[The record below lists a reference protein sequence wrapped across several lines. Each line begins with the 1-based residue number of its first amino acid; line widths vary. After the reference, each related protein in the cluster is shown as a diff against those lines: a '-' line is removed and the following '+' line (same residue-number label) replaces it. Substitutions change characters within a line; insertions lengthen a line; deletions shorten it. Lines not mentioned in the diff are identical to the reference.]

1 MCRHGSSL
9 ASVSPTTPVVVRGS
23 DFENHRTATE
33 YEDSLVAKLFSF
45 TFCNSYGGFMYLAF
59 VGEPVVGV
67 ACERSCMSLLATN
80 LTIVFGVQLLVSP
93 FTLFASKS
101 RWFLHFR
108 PTIPTLKIEVCG

>member
-1 MCRHGSSL
+1 M
-9 ASVSPTTPVVVRGS
+9 SPTTPTVVRGS

-45 TFCNSYGGFMYLAF
+45 TFCNSYGGFIYLAF

-80 LTIVFGVQLLVSP
+80 LTIVFVVQLLVCP
-93 FTLFASKS
+93 ITLLASLVVFVRTPVPHDEQTKKINAYKFAYMQ
-101 RWFLHFR
+101 
-108 PTIPTLKIEVCG
+108 P